1 MDATDL
7 REFTDADYERFVA
20 FYNRLR
26 PESPRSVDELRHFEA
41 RRGEDEYHGRFLLER
56 GDRLVA
62 AVSYVRDMNVLS
74 RNAFVFDLLLEPEH
88 FELAEAL
95 YEHLVGALEP
105 YAPVSLRVQVREDW
119 SHWPD
124 FYKKRGFEEYERRW
138 TSALA
143 LDTLEPE
150 RFAWATTKAEAA
162 GITFKTLAELP
173 DDEATQRLL
182 YSVVVELLGDVP
194 FAEPL
199 EIWPFELW
207 RERWWGNPTFNPAS
221 YFLAF
226 DGDEL
231 IGVSELRGA
240 EAADTL
246 HTGLTGVR
254 RGWRRKGVAQ
264 ALKLKAAEYARAHGV
279 ATVDTQNHSTNRPML
294 AINERMGFVK
304 QPAWL
309 YLKKDFGETP

>member
-1 MDATDL
+1 MDAIDL

-41 RRGEDEYHGRFLLER
+41 RRGEDEHHRRFLLEC

-95 YEHLVGALEP
+95 YEHLVGTLEP

-119 SHWPD
+119 PHWPD

-207 RERWWGNPTFNPAS
+207 RERWWGNPTMNPAS

-231 IGVSELRGA
+231 VGVSELRGA

-254 RGWRRKGVAQ
+254 RKWRRKGVAQ

-279 ATVDTQNHSTNRPML
+279 ATFDTQNHSTNRPML